1 MKRWARN
8 LLGVA
13 KKHGPAMLE
22 GAHEVLRCEVSG
34 KTMLGTVA
42 VDAGAAALQ
51 ALVGG
56 KVSLATG
63 AVAAEVLSGLPAAEF
78 RKVEEAVREAKRLR
92 AQRRA
97 R

>member
-1 MKRWARN
+1 MKRWARQ

-13 KKHGPAMLE
+13 KKHGPAVLE
-22 GAHEVLRCEVSG
+22 SAHGVLRGEVAG
-34 KTMLGTVA
+34 RTVLGTVA

-56 KVSLATG
+56 KVSLAAG
-63 AVAAEVLSGLPAAEF
+63 AVAAEVLAGLPAAEF
-78 RKVEEAVREAKRLR
+78 RRLEEAVREARRLR